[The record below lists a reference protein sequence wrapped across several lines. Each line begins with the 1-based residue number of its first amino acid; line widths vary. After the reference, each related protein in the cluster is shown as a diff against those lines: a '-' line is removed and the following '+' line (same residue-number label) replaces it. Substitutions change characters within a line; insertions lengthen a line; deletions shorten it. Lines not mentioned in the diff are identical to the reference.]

1 MTDQNKRLEAL
12 NNIDDHKSIYK
23 EIFNRIVKERFD
35 ETKELT
41 HELDHDNLIYYF
53 KNNTAKKIIMILT
66 MV

>member
-53 KNNTAKKIIMILT
+53 KNNTAKKL
-66 MV
+66 